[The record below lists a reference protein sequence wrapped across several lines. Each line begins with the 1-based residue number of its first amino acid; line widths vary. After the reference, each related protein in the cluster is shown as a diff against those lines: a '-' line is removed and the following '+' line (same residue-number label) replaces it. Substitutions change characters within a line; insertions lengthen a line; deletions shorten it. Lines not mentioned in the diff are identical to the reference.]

1 MRTLRG
7 RADGRGYVALGAAGR
22 YPASA
27 IRVAAK
33 GIPRGNLSDL
43 YPRWLGAREL
53 LLHGRDPY
61 GSDITREIQTG
72 YYGRPIDPERPN
84 DPKDQQA
91 FAYPLYIVFVLAPT
105 VGLPFPIAQ
114 RIFLWLLVLLTA
126 ASVPL
131 WVRALG
137 WRLSVA
143 WQLVWIMLVTGC
155 FPAIQGFKLQQL
167 TLLVAALVAA
177 SMYWIVR
184 RRMAW
189 AGVLLAIASVKPQLV
204 VLVIGWLCLWVIG
217 NWKDRQ
223 GLLWSFAAA
232 IAALVIG
239 AEFLLPGWI
248 GEFRAASAAYYL
260 YTGGGRSVLDV
271 ALTPL
276 GGRAVS
282 VILVGTL
289 FVILWQIRRAA
300 ADTAEFRWA
309 LSLVMATTLVV
320 VPMFAPYNQLLLVP
334 ALLWILQGIQ
344 RLWERNL
351 LSRFLIVLTA
361 LAVFWPWLVA
371 GALAVSLAFLPVQ
384 VVEKA
389 WTLPL
394 YTSLAIPVT
403 TVATLLASKSLLLT
417 KSSAPAPLNR
427 AESLR

>member
-1 MRTLRG
+1 M
-7 RADGRGYVALGAAGR
+7 AAAMWMWVQR
-22 YPASA
+22 IA
-27 IRVAAK
+27 IPHQQSESAAK
-33 GIPRGNLSDL
+33 GNPRGNLSDL

-61 GSDITREIQTG
+61 DSDITREIQTG

-91 FAYPLYIVFVLAPT
+91 FAYPLYIVFVLAPA
-105 VGLPFPIAQ
+105 VGLPFPIVQ

-131 WVRALG
+131 WLRALG
-137 WRLSVA
+137 WRLSSA
-143 WQLVWIMLVTGC
+143 WQLVWIVLVTGC

-177 SMYWIVR
+177 SMYCIAR
-184 RRMAW
+184 RGLVLP
-189 AGVLLAIASVKPQLV
+189 GVLLAIAAIKPQLV
-204 VLVIGWLCLWVIG
+204 VLVIAWLCLWVVG
-217 NWKDRQ
+217 GWKERRR
-223 GLLWSFAAA
+223 LLWSFASA
-232 IAALVIG
+232 IAVLIIG

-248 GEFRAASAAYYL
+248 REFRAASAAYYL

-276 GGRAVS
+276 WGRAVS
-282 VILVGTL
+282 MILVGTVFL
-289 FVILWQIRRAA
+289 LLWQIRRAA
-300 ADTAEFRWA
+300 ADSAEFRWA

-344 RLWERNL
+344 PLWRRNL
-351 LSRFLIVLTA
+351 MSRFLITLTA
-361 LAVFWPWLVA
+361 FAVIWPWLAA
-371 GALAVSLAFLPVQ
+371 GALAVSVVFLRVS
-384 VVEKA
+384 VVEKV

-403 TVATLLASKSLLLT
+403 TVATLLAGRSLL
-417 KSSAPAPLNR
+417 PAKRPIPGPLNR
-427 AESLR
+427 AESLP